1 MSKKLFC
8 HLCCSLLCIFY
19 LQAVSYSQNPA
30 SSPDPN
36 STPSTETE
44 KTKTPENP
52 ERLIHFGDVID
63 VDIIGSTE
71 YDWRGRI
78 NPEGFLDG
86 LDFIDEP
93 VYALC
98 RSEEAVAADVI
109 KSYSKLLRDP
119 KVTVTIVDQTG
130 RPNSFLYGAVKT
142 PHRFSLQRE
151 ARLNELIVLA
161 GGLTDKASGDIQI
174 IRPSNLACS
183 LDKEK
188 SFTNEDPNS
197 QKVSAVTGVN
207 SETKTLNIKIS
218 DLLKGENESNPVISN
233 GDIITVL
240 QSDPIYVIGGVL
252 NPKQI
257 NVAGKMTVSRAVT
270 SAGGLAKNADAKN
283 VTIFR
288 RIAGE
293 TKVIQVNLEYI
304 KAEKA
309 EDIVLQKFDIVEV
322 GQSGAEKRK
331 FAPVIRLDENAEKKS
346 LEMPLRIIR

>member
-1 MSKKLFC
+1 MV
-8 HLCCSLLCIFY
+8 
-19 LQAVSYSQNPA
+19 ARSQNPV
-30 SSPDPN
+30 SSPDP
-36 STPSTETE
+36 TLIPSTETE
-44 KTKTPENP
+44 KTKKSETS

-63 VDIIGSTE
+63 IDIIGSTE

-93 VYALC
+93 IYALC

-109 KSYSKLLRDP
+109 KGYSKLLRDP
-119 KVTVTIVDQTG
+119 KVAVTIVDQAG

-151 ARLNELIVLA
+151 ARLNELIILA
-161 GGLTDKASGDIQI
+161 GGLTDKASGEIQI
-174 IRPSNLACS
+174 IRPANLACR
-183 LDKEK
+183 LNKENLSK
-188 SFTNEDPNS
+188 DENQNS
-197 QKVSAVTGVN
+197 QKVSAVTGAD
-207 SETKTLNIKIS
+207 SETKTINIKIS
-218 DLLKGENESNPVISN
+218 DLLKGEKDANPVISN

-252 NPKQI
+252 SPKQI
-257 NVAGKMTVSRAVT
+257 NITGKMTVSRAIT

-288 RIAGE
+288 RVAGE

-309 EDIVLQKFDIVEV
+309 EDIILQKFDIVEV

-331 FAPVIRLDENAEKKS
+331 FAPFIKLDENAEKRS